1 MPSDLSAL
9 SKGELI
15 TVIHQLVREIDILK
29 ETIIE
34 LQEKLKQK
42 G

>member
-15 TVIHQLVREIDILK
+15 TIIYQQAREIEILK
-29 ETIIE
+29 EQIIE
-34 LQEKLKQK
+34 LRDYMHP
-42 G
+42 